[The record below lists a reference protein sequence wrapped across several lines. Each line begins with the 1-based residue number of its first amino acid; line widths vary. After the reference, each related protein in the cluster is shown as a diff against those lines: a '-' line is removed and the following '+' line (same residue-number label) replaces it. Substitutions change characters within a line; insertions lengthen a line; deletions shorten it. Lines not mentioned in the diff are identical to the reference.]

1 MSLERFCKNQP
12 VTSTPSATIE
22 DLARTML
29 SEHVGAVIVEADDVP
44 IGIVT
49 DRDIV
54 CRALAG
60 GMNPKWVTA
69 QMVMSAPPIVAHVTD
84 TIDSALVRMRQGGV
98 RRLPIVSDDQ
108 RICGMVTLDDLLVM
122 LTAELEQLAQVPV
135 NDAGP

>member
-12 VTSTPSATIE
+12 VTAAPSDTIE
-22 DLARTML
+22 ELAQTML

-69 QMVMSAPPIVAHVTD
+69 QMVMTAPPIVAHMTD
-84 TIDSALVRMRQGGV
+84 SIDQALNRMRLSGV
-98 RRLPIVSDDQ
+98 RRLPIVTDDEQ
-108 RICGMVTLDDLLVM
+108 LCGMVTLDDLLVL
-122 LTAELEQLAQVPV
+122 LTGELGQLAQVPIH
-135 NDAGP
+135 DSGP